1 MSDYPSPTLSV
12 IKALERNG
20 GWSRMFATSQETRD
34 ARDIIAREGDQDFW
48 RLWVVARTEE
58 RFMED
63 LETSVSLYRQTYGID
78 RPKDK
83 LRADLTKALKK
94 TWKPPMTAIRKEM
107 AGLKRAK
114 KEEILWLLNPVSRQR

>member
-48 RLWVVARTEE
+48 RVWVVARIEE
-58 RFMED
+58 TFMAD
-63 LETSVSLYRQTYGID
+63 LEASVSLYRQTYGID

-114 KEEILWLLNPVSRQR
+114 KEEFSWLRQTVSKR